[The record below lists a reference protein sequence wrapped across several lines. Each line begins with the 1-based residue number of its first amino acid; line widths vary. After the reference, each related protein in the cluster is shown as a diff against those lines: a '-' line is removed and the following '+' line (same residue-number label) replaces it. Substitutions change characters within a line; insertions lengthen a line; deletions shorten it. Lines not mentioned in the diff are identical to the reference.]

1 MENREINNLEN
12 IQPKLDIFSYPYMKD
27 KVSTSSLMRDV
38 IIALIPAIAGSVYF
52 FGFNALILILVSIAS
67 CVGFEF
73 LSQKA
78 FKKSVKISDLSAVV
92 TGILLA
98 LNLPANAPFWMPIF
112 GGFFAMFII
121 KECFGGI
128 GNNFINPALGARAM
142 LMSSWGL
149 QMTSYTWPD
158 ATTGAT
164 PLAVLKAGTGTLPSI
179 MDMAIGNI
187 GGVLGET
194 SAVLLLIGAIY
205 LVVKKVIDW
214 RIPVVYILVS
224 AIMYVLLGV
233 KFDLLPWHLLGGG
246 LILGAFFMATD
257 YATIPVTVPGRVI
270 FAVGCGL
277 ITALIRVKGSMPE
290 GVSYAI
296 LIMNVATPLINRF
309 TQPRVFGEVKSK

>member
-1 MENREINNLEN
+1 MENKEINNLEN

-27 KVSTSSLMRDV
+27 TVSTSSLMRDV
-38 IIALIPAIAGSVYF
+38 IIALIPAMAGSVYF
-52 FGFNALILILVSIAS
+52 FGLNALILILISIAS

-73 LSQKA
+73 ISQKA
-78 FKKSVKISDLSAVV
+78 FKKSIKISDLSAVV

-98 LNLPANAPFWMPIF
+98 MNLPANAPLWMPIF

-128 GNNFINPALGARAM
+128 GSNFINPALGARAM
-142 LMSSWGL
+142 LMSSWGS
-149 QMTSYTWPD
+149 QMTSYIWPD

-164 PLAVLKAGTGTLPSI
+164 PLGVLKAGTGMLPSI
-179 MDMAIGNI
+179 MDMSVGNI

-194 SAVLLLIGAIY
+194 SAILLLIGGIY
-205 LVVKKVIDW
+205 LIARKVIDW
-214 RIPVVYILVS
+214 KIPVIYIVS
-224 AIMYVLLGV
+224 TAIMFVLLGV

-257 YATIPVTVPGRVI
+257 YVTIPSTDLGKII
-270 FAVGCGL
+270 FAVGCGI
-277 ITALIRVKGSMPE
+277 ITALIRVKGNMPE

-296 LIMNVATPLINRF
+296 LIMNVATPLINRY
-309 TQPRVFGEVKSK
+309 TQRRVFGEVKAK

>member
-1 MENREINNLEN
+1 MEKKEINNLEN

-27 KVSTSSLMRDV
+27 TVSTSSLMRDV
-38 IIALIPAIAGSVYF
+38 IIALIPAMAGSVYF
-52 FGFNALILILVSIAS
+52 FGLNALILILISIAS

-73 LSQKA
+73 ISQKA
-78 FKKSVKISDLSAVV
+78 FKKSIKISDLSAVV

-98 LNLPANAPFWMPIF
+98 MNLPANAPLWMPIF
-112 GGFFAMFII
+112 GGFFAMFVI

-142 LMSSWGL
+142 LMSSWGS
-149 QMTSYTWPD
+149 QMTSYIWPD

-164 PLAVLKAGTGTLPSI
+164 PLGVLKAGTGTLPSI
-179 MDMAIGNI
+179 MDMSVGNI

-194 SAVLLLIGAIY
+194 SAILLLIGGIY
-205 LVVKKVIDW
+205 LIARKVIDW
-214 RIPVVYILVS
+214 KIPVLYIIS
-224 AIMYVLLGV
+224 TSIMFVLLGV

-257 YATIPVTVPGRVI
+257 YVTIPTTDLGKII
-270 FAVGCGL
+270 FAVGCGI
-277 ITALIRVKGSMPE
+277 ITALIRVKGNMPE

-296 LIMNVATPLINRF
+296 LIMNVATPLINRY
-309 TQPRVFGEVKSK
+309 TQRRVFGEVKAK

>member
-1 MENREINNLEN
+1 MEKKEINNLEN

-27 KVSTSSLMRDV
+27 TVSTSSLMRDV
-38 IIALIPAIAGSVYF
+38 IIALIPAMAGSVYF
-52 FGFNALILILVSIAS
+52 FGLNALILILISIAS

-73 LSQKA
+73 ISQKA
-78 FKKSVKISDLSAVV
+78 FKKSIKISDLSAVV

-98 LNLPANAPFWMPIF
+98 MNLPANAPLWMPIF
-112 GGFFAMFII
+112 GGFFAMFVI

-142 LMSSWGL
+142 LMSSWGTE
-149 QMTSYTWPD
+149 MTSYIWPD

-164 PLAVLKAGTGTLPSI
+164 PLGVLKAGTGTLPSI
-179 MDMAIGNI
+179 MDMSVGNI

-194 SAVLLLIGAIY
+194 STILLLIGGIY
-205 LVVKKVIDW
+205 LIARKVIDW
-214 RIPVVYILVS
+214 KIPVLYIIS
-224 AIMYVLLGV
+224 TAIMFVLLGV

-257 YATIPVTVPGRVI
+257 YVTIPTTDLGKII
-270 FAVGCGL
+270 FAVGCGI
-277 ITALIRVKGSMPE
+277 ITALIRVKGNMPE

-296 LIMNVATPLINRF
+296 LIMNVATPLINRY
-309 TQPRVFGEVKSK
+309 TQRRVFGEVKAK

>member
-1 MENREINNLEN
+1 MEKKEINNLEN

-27 KVSTSSLMRDV
+27 TVSTSSLMRDV
-38 IIALIPAIAGSVYF
+38 IIALIPAMAGSVYF
-52 FGFNALILILVSIAS
+52 FGLNALILILISIAS

-73 LSQKA
+73 ISQKA
-78 FKKSVKISDLSAVV
+78 FKKSIKISDLSAVV

-98 LNLPANAPFWMPIF
+98 MNLPANAPLWMPIF
-112 GGFFAMFII
+112 GGFFAMFVI

-142 LMSSWGL
+142 LMSSWGS
-149 QMTSYTWPD
+149 QMTSYIWPD

-164 PLAVLKAGTGTLPSI
+164 PLGVLKAGTGTLPSI
-179 MDMAIGNI
+179 MDMSVGNI

-194 SAVLLLIGAIY
+194 SAILLLIGGIY
-205 LVVKKVIDW
+205 LIARKVIDW
-214 RIPVVYILVS
+214 KIPVLYIIS
-224 AIMYVLLGV
+224 TAIMFVLLGV

-257 YATIPVTVPGRVI
+257 YVTIPTTDLGKII
-270 FAVGCGL
+270 FAVGCGI
-277 ITALIRVKGSMPE
+277 ITALIRVKGNMPE

-296 LIMNVATPLINRF
+296 LIMNVATPLINRY
-309 TQPRVFGEVKSK
+309 TQRRVFGEVKAK

>member
-1 MENREINNLEN
+1 MEKKEINNLEN

-27 KVSTSSLMRDV
+27 TVSTSSLMRDV
-38 IIALIPAIAGSVYF
+38 IIALIPAMAGSVYF
-52 FGFNALILILVSIAS
+52 FGLNALILILISIAS

-73 LSQKA
+73 ISQKA
-78 FKKSVKISDLSAVV
+78 FKKSIKISDLSAVV

-98 LNLPANAPFWMPIF
+98 MNLPANAPLWMPIF
-112 GGFFAMFII
+112 GGFFAMFVI

-142 LMSSWGL
+142 LMSSWGTE
-149 QMTSYTWPD
+149 MTSYIWPD

-164 PLAVLKAGTGTLPSI
+164 PLGVLKAGTGTLPSI
-179 MDMAIGNI
+179 MDMSVGNI

-194 SAVLLLIGAIY
+194 SAILLLIGGIY
-205 LVVKKVIDW
+205 LIARKVIDW
-214 RIPVVYILVS
+214 KIPVLYIIS
-224 AIMYVLLGV
+224 TAIMFVLLGV

-257 YATIPVTVPGRVI
+257 YVTIPTTDLGKII
-270 FAVGCGL
+270 FAVGCGI
-277 ITALIRVKGSMPE
+277 ITALIRVKGNMPE

-296 LIMNVATPLINRF
+296 LIMNVATPLINRY
-309 TQPRVFGEVKSK
+309 TQRRVFGEVKAK